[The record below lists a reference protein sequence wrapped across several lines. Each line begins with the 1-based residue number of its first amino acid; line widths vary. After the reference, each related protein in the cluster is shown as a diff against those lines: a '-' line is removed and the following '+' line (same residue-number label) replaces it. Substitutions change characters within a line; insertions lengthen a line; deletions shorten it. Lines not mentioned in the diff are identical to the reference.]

1 VLTELQYR
9 LLRRIA
15 PTEPTHMSGSAF
27 NERGKLRTLLG
38 DEFLEQVRD
47 RDVVDFGCGV
57 GSEALE
63 LARLGARVFGL
74 DVRESVLERARQRAS
89 EEGLAHCCRF
99 GLEVREP
106 ADIVISIDAF
116 EHFADPA
123 GVLDAIHRLLRPN
136 GILMAAFGP
145 TWYHPYGG
153 HLFSVF
159 PWAHLV
165 FSEAALLRWRSH
177 IRNDGA
183 TRFGE
188 VEGGLNQMTIRRFE
202 RLVSSSPFAVESL
215 ELIPIRRLRAVH
227 APLTREFSTAFVRA
241 ALRKVSS

>member
-74 DVRESVLERARQRAS
+74 DVRESVPSAPASGPARKDS
-89 EEGLAHCCRF
+89 LT
-99 GLEVREP
+99 V
-106 ADIVISIDAF
+106 ADSGSKC
-116 EHFADPA
+116 ESP
-123 GVLDAIHRLLRPN
+123 
-136 GILMAAFGP
+136 P
-145 TWYHPYGG
+145 T
-153 HLFSVF
+153 S
-159 PWAHLV
+159 
-165 FSEAALLRWRSH
+165 
-177 IRNDGA
+177 
-183 TRFGE
+183 
-188 VEGGLNQMTIRRFE
+188 
-202 RLVSSSPFAVESL
+202 
-215 ELIPIRRLRAVH
+215 
-227 APLTREFSTAFVRA
+227 
-241 ALRKVSS
+241 